1 MSAKQANSSS
11 LEFEQLTKK
20 DANGHTPLVAAL
32 RNVSELHNLALHPIA
47 QHFAKS
53 HSSVTSDPASNQ
65 LVRSQRINDGP
76 ALTCDL
82 RRP

>member
-32 RNVSELHNLALHPIA
+32 RNVSELH
-47 QHFAKS
+47 K
-53 HSSVTSDPASNQ
+53 
-65 LVRSQRINDGP
+65 RSRLG
-76 ALTCDL
+76 
-82 RRP
+82 